1 MFRSIALA
9 GVVGIL
15 LLRPDAASAT
25 PAPTGATAAAPATP
39 ATSSPAGAQPRVS
52 PYAAFAVRRQAQAA
66 SGAGHAPAVPPS
78 KQRTRRATSR
88 VPQR

>member
-1 MFRSIALA
+1 MLRSMALA

-25 PAPTGATAAAPATP
+25 PAPTGATAAAPAT
-39 ATSSPAGAQPRVS
+39 SSPAGAQPRVS
-52 PYAAFAVRRQAQAA
+52 PYAAFAIRRQAQAA